1 MLEHGPEPSD
11 IDQSALV
18 MSGAPD
24 QPLALTAPFCFRLLV
39 TRDITSALRDEL
51 LLTRAER
58 ARLRFGPDGP
68 TT

>member
-24 QPLALTAPFCFRLLV
+24 QPLALTAPFCFRLL
-39 TRDITSALRDEL
+39 
-51 LLTRAER
+51 LTRAER